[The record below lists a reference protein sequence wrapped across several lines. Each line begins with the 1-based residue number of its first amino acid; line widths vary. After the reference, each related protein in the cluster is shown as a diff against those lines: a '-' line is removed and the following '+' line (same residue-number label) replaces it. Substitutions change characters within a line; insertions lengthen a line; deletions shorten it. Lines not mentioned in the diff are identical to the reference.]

1 MKNQKSG
8 DIRKWADIGTK
19 IYDTD
24 RNLSVDYFTY
34 SALLLSELDIY
45 ELEEWALKGLEIFK
59 NNASLGRPYFSLKSR
74 SSNDFIDELTGGV
87 ALKNVANILRYYAM
101 GLSGTSF
108 NIRSKKS
115 SRVIP

>member
-1 MKNQKSG
+1 MLEKDWLLAGKFFENLPDIIEKSKIG

-45 ELEEWALKGLEIFK
+45 ELEEWALKGLEILK
-59 NNASLGRPYFSLKSR
+59 TMPLLGG
-74 SSNDFIDELTGGV
+74 LT
-87 ALKNVANILRYYAM
+87 
-101 GLSGTSF
+101 F
-108 NIRSKKS
+108 
-115 SRVIP
+115 P